1 MKLLITNGQVFHQG
15 KLQPLDI
22 LIQDGLI
29 IKIANTISEPSDKT
43 IDANNLTVLPGLIDI
58 HTHLREPGFEYKED
72 IESGSKAAAAGG
84 FTTICCMP
92 NLNPVT
98 DSIDNMQHLLSLIM
112 QKAVI
117 NVLPYAAITK
127 DEKGVNLVDIKKL
140 SEYCFAFSDDGV
152 GVQSS
157 QVIKEAMILA
167 RKYGKCIATHCELLN
182 EKDAASEYKEVERN
196 IQLAKETGCH
206 VHICHISCKESVDL
220 IRAAKANKINITCEV
235 TPHHLLLNEE
245 AVRGDGS
252 FKMNPPLRSREE
264 QEALV
269 AALSDNTIDVIA
281 TDHAPH
287 SEEEKSRGYQQSL
300 NGIVGLE
307 HAFSL
312 IYTNFVKTKI
322 ITFERMVDLFVN
334 NAKNIFNIGYTID
347 LRQKADLTIIDLEQ
361 SWKIDSKKFLSKGKS
376 TPFNGREVYGKVIY
390 TIVNG
395 KIVYGG

>member
-1 MKLLITNGQVFHQG
+1 MKLLITNGRVFYHN

-22 LIQDGLI
+22 LIQDDLI
-29 IKIANTISEPSDKT
+29 IKIAKAIDEPNDKT
-43 IDANNLTVLPGLIDI
+43 IDATNLVILPGFIDI

-72 IESGSKAAAAGG
+72 IESGTKAAAAGG

-98 DSIDNMQHLLSLIM
+98 DSVNNIKHVLSLIM
-112 QKAVI
+112 QKSVI

-127 DEKGVNLVDIKKL
+127 EEKGIILVDIQEL

-157 QVIKEAMILA
+157 QVIREAMVLA
-167 RKYGKCIATHCELLN
+167 RQYGKCIATHCELLN

-196 IQLAKETGCH
+196 IKLAKETGCH

-220 IRAAKANKINITCEV
+220 IRKAKANKINITCEV
-235 TPHHLLLNEE
+235 TPHHLLLNQDN
-245 AVRGDGS
+245 VHDDGS
-252 FKMNPPLRSREE
+252 FKMNPPLRTRQD

-269 AALSDNTIDVIA
+269 LALSDNTIDVIA

-287 SEEEKSRGYQQSL
+287 SQEEKSGGYQKSL
-300 NGIVGLE
+300 NGIIGLE

-322 ITFERMVDLFVN
+322 ITFKRMMDLFVN
-334 NAKNIFNIGYTID
+334 NAKNIFKIGSIID
-347 LRQKADLTIIDLEQ
+347 VYQKADLTLIDLEQ
-361 SWKIDSKKFLSKGKS
+361 NWQIDSKKFLSKGRS
-376 TPFNGREVYGKVIY
+376 TPFNGQKVNGKIIY

-395 KIVYGG
+395 RIVYGD